1 MTSHIND
8 MQHQEGSYLIY
19 VICVCF
25 RIVVSNT
32 YCVVFL
38 FCLSSSWVLLYVPV
52 SLGCLFLIAS
62 AVFSKIYLNYTM
74 NETKQKNMS
83 RRKSWKS
90 RCNFILMVILHFPFW
105 YFIIVFKL
113 HNKRNKTTAQ
123 NMPRRTSAYN
133 TRQRQYKACNVTVKN
148 ISIEKIKQAH

>member
-8 MQHQEGSYLIY
+8 MQNQEGSCLIY

-62 AVFSKIYLNYTM
+62 SVFSKIYLNYTM

-90 RCNFILMVILHFPFW
+90 RCNFIYLDGHFTFFPFGILSLSLN
-105 YFIIVFKL
+105 YIIKETKQQHKICRDERVHITL
-113 HNKRNKTTAQ
+113 DID
-123 NMPRRTSAYN
+123 N
-133 TRQRQYKACNVTVKN
+133 TKHAMSQ
-148 ISIEKIKQAH
+148 

>member
-8 MQHQEGSYLIY
+8 MQHQEGSCLIY

-52 SLGCLFLIAS
+52 SLCCLFLIAS
-62 AVFSKIYLNYTM
+62 SVFSKIYLNYTI

-90 RCNFILMVILHFPFW
+90 RCNFICLDGHFTFFSFGILLLSLNYIMKETKEQHK
-105 YFIIVFKL
+105 ICRDERVHITL
-113 HNKRNKTTAQ
+113 DID
-123 NMPRRTSAYN
+123 N
-133 TRQRQYKACNVTVKN
+133 TKHAMSQ
-148 ISIEKIKQAH
+148 